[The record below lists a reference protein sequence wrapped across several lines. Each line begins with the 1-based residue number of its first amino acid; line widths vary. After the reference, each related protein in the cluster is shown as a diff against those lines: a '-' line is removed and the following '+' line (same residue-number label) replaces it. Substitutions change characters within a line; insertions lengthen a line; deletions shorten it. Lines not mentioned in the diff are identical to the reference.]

1 MNTKQKKAL
10 YESIMKSVEKT
21 VKKALNENNSY
32 DVWPCSLK
40 NKVYF
45 GDGFYTVTV
54 NIDLR
59 KALSPET
66 YASLDTVNDIIQ
78 IENTHYIRGCGR
90 DYAEAVYPDWLLELD
105 DDGCVDEE
113 ILNYCVDIEDAAK
126 HRD

>member
-10 YESIMKSVEKT
+10 YESIMKSVAKT

-66 YASLDTVNDIIQ
+66 YASLDIVNDMIQ
-78 IENTHYIRGCGR
+78 IEYTHDIRGGGR
-90 DYAEAVYPDWLLELD
+90 DYAEAVYPDWLLEQD
-105 DDGCVDEE
+105 DDGIVDEE
-113 ILNYCVDIEDAAK
+113 ILNYCVDIEDAVE
-126 HRD
+126 HRA

>member
-1 MNTKQKKAL
+1 
-10 YESIMKSVEKT
+10 MKSVAKT

-66 YASLDTVNDIIQ
+66 YASLDIVNDIIK
-78 IENTHYIRGCGR
+78 IELTHYTRG
-90 DYAEAVYPDWLLELD
+90 YSEVVYPDWLLEQD
-105 DDGCVDEE
+105 DDGVVDDE
-113 ILNYCVDIEDAAK
+113 ILNYCVDIEDAVE
-126 HRD
+126 HRA

>member
-10 YESIMKSVEKT
+10 YESIMKSVAKT

-40 NKVYF
+40 NKVEF
-45 GDGFYTVTV
+45 FDGFYTVTV

-66 YASLDTVNDIIQ
+66 YASLNIVNDIIQ
-78 IENTHYIRGCGR
+78 LEYTHYTRGGGA
-90 DYAEAVYPDWLLELD
+90 DYAEAFYPYWLIEQD
-105 DDGCVDEE
+105 DDGVVDEE
-113 ILNYCVDIEDAAK
+113 ILNYCVDIEDAVE
-126 HRD
+126 HRA

>member
-1 MNTKQKKAL
+1 
-10 YESIMKSVEKT
+10 MKSVAKT

-66 YASLDTVNDIIQ
+66 YASLNIVDDIIQ
-78 IENTHYIRGCGR
+78 IELTHYTRGGNGE
-90 DYAEAVYPDWLLELD
+90 YSEVNYPDWLLEQD
-105 DDGCVDEE
+105 DDGFVDEE
-113 ILNYCVDIEDAAK
+113 ILNYCVDIEDAAE
-126 HRD
+126 HRV

>member
-10 YESIMKSVEKT
+10 YESIMKSVAKT

-66 YASLDTVNDIIQ
+66 YASLDIVNDIIQ
-78 IENTHYIRGCGR
+78 IEYTHYMRGGGR
-90 DYAEAVYPDWLLELD
+90 DYAEAVYPDWLLEQD
-105 DDGCVDEE
+105 DDGFVDEE
-113 ILNYCVDIEDAAK
+113 ILNYCVDIEDAVE
-126 HRD
+126 HRA